1 MVSFSKCVNDSWI
14 ILHIYIHIFCIKFIK
29 PVQFIDLIIVQNVLL
44 LVLAIF
50 IFYNF
55 IKVVYKCKKMT
66 DVLVRIIVKE
76 MLWLDI
82 SIASYKM
89 YYCIK
94 VYSGLPDWAIYF
106 LLYKSVVYL

>member
-1 MVSFSKCVNDSWI
+1 
-14 ILHIYIHIFCIKFIK
+14 
-29 PVQFIDLIIVQNVLL
+29 
-44 LVLAIF
+44 
-50 IFYNF
+50 
-55 IKVVYKCKKMT
+55 MT